1 MSEVIKSAT
10 LNGKFRYNG
19 TDLAMMKNLALT
31 TDPHKAVEDFITKAI
46 NNGREPNE
54 YLEELRKT
62 YNEVKDGTIKG

>member
-10 LNGKFRYNG
+10 LNGKFRYSG
-19 TDLAMMKNLALT
+19 ADLAMMKNLALT

-54 YLEELRKT
+54 YLAEMRGI
-62 YNEVKDGTIKG
+62 YNEVKDGNAKG